1 MQRQFTSEDDV
12 IENLDGDIAGAAL
25 TLHISTDHL
34 EYYWSHS
41 IMYSCECSSLTDASG
56 EGGGEGSEEGSGLTE
71 HGGDVGVPLLRVCRR
86 TKARAQSSVRKR

>member
-41 IMYSCECSSLTDASG
+41 IMYSCECSSLTDASKFWVR
-56 EGGGEGSEEGSGLTE
+56 E
-71 HGGDVGVPLLRVCRR
+71 VGREVVREVRREAALLSTVGMWVCPY
-86 TKARAQSSVRKR
+86 